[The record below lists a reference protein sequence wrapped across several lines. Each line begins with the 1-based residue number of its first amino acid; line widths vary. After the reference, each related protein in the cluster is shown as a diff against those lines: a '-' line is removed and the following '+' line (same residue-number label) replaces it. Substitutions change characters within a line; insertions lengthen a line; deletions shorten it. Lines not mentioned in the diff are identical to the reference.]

1 LGRTGTNATPAA
13 AAVVVAVTVFVIGLV
28 DAVFF
33 GAKPFDTFFW
43 SGTIGT
49 LILLVAYLLATA
61 GCIKLI
67 WIDKKMPQVRTWEI
81 VIPLAAVVVIGY
93 TLYRNVWPY
102 PDGNPAQWFPVVAGG
117 WILLVVI
124 VAFAVPGFAERL
136 AVGLRELDRGDTEGE
151 AEVVS
156 G

>member
-1 LGRTGTNATPAA
+1 
-13 AAVVVAVTVFVIGLV
+13 
-28 DAVFF
+28 
-33 GAKPFDTFFW
+33 
-43 SGTIGT
+43 
-49 LILLVAYLLATA
+49 
-61 GCIKLI
+61 
-67 WIDKKMPQVRTWEI
+67 VRTWEI

-102 PDGNPAQWFPVVAGG
+102 PDGNPGQWFPVVAGG

-124 VAFAVPGFAERL
+124 VAFAVPGFAQRL
-136 AVGLRELDRGDTEGE
+136 SVGLQELDRGDTEGE